1 MSFGVVLLC
10 ICCFSDM
17 VDNVTLIVTELVS
30 YRWLLYTSSSSK
42 LLQRVVDV
50 LLSYDLLLFI
60 TSKHLKT
67 INLIAFVLSEMNLI
81 LIIKFN
87 F

>member
-1 MSFGVVLLC
+1 MHLL
-10 ICCFSDM
+10 FSDM
-17 VDNVTLIVTELVS
+17 VDNVILIITELVS

-42 LLQRVVDV
+42 LLQRVAGV

-67 INLIAFVLSEMNLI
+67 ITYSLCFIRNEFD
-81 LIIKFN
+81 FN
-87 F
+87 N